1 MQANDRLTIAV
12 AQLESRLGD
21 LDHNLRR
28 HLEVIEEV
36 RGRNCDV
43 LMMPE
48 TSLVGHAAGPDT
60 LRLAR
65 ARNDPIIARIAEAA
79 GDMVVI
85 FGMIEEAPA
94 AQFHNAA
101 LAVKSGELLFLHHK
115 VNLPTYGLLDE
126 AKYFAPGRYVDT
138 FELMGPWRASLQIC
152 ADVWNPALVWL
163 AALQGATCLFIPV
176 SSAVEAVGDQFD
188 NPGGWDTTLEFY
200 AKMYGLPII
209 MANRVGREGDL
220 NFWGGSRIL
229 DPFGMELA
237 RAGDG
242 EEILTATI
250 VFEDVRRARFLLPT
264 VRDSNLSL
272 VLRETQRLADMI
284 GVPDLVRK
292 A

>member
-1 MQANDRLTIAV
+1 MPAIERLTIAV
-12 AQLESRLGD
+12 AQFESRLGD
-21 LDHNLRR
+21 LDYNLRR
-28 HLEVIEEV
+28 HLEAIAEAKA
-36 RGRNCDV
+36 RNCNV
-43 LMMPE
+43 LVMPE

-65 ARNDPIIARIAEAA
+65 TRTDAVVERIADAA
-79 GDMVVI
+79 DDMVVI

-101 LAVKSGELLFLHHK
+101 LVVKSGELLFLHHK
-115 VNLPTYGLLDE
+115 INLPTYGLLEE

-138 FELMGPWRASLQIC
+138 FELGGPWRASLQIC

-163 AALQGATCLFIPV
+163 AALQGATCLFVPV
-176 SSAVEAVGDQFD
+176 SSAVEAVGGEFD
-188 NPGGWDTTLEFY
+188 NPGGWDTTLAFY
-200 AKMYGLPII
+200 AKMYGLPVI
-209 MANRVGREGDL
+209 MANRVGREGEL

-229 DPFGMELA
+229 DPFGAELA

-242 EEILTATI
+242 EEIVSATI
-250 VFEDVRRARFLLPT
+250 AFEDVRRARFLLPT

-272 VLRETQRLADMI
+272 VLRETERLANTL